1 MCKRKQKFLLQSISA
16 AVTVLLLL
24 TLSLKALA
32 AGDDGTVPG
41 VSGGDVIN
49 MVLPTATEG
58 EKSPFDFI
66 LDPQGL
72 IYETDA
78 IRYGGG
84 VVEEGATLLF
94 CNQEGDYDFSRYSD
108 QLTVKNQGIVPVSVT
123 VTAYISDFE
132 GIEIIGEENFS
143 ESQACSVYLAIVDD
157 QGNVQPLSA
166 EGEVSINQV
175 LEAASE
181 DGPAAYSFRL
191 TGACSPDAD
200 WQGVAVHPVVTV
212 TWRMEP
218 MTAEEDRATDEGEQT
233 QNEDMDIAGSV
244 SGGDADSK

>member
-1 MCKRKQKFLLQSISA
+1 MRKRKQKFLLQFISVA
-16 AVTVLLLL
+16 MMASLLL
-24 TLSLKALA
+24 TLSLKTLA
-32 AGDDGTVPG
+32 AENDGTVPS

-49 MVLPTATEG
+49 TILPTVSEG

-78 IRYGGG
+78 MRYGGG

-108 QLTVKNQGIVPVSVT
+108 QLTVKNQGIAPVSVT
-123 VTAYISDFE
+123 VSAYISDFE
-132 GIEIIGEENFS
+132 GIEIIGEEDFS
-143 ESQACSVYLAIVDD
+143 ESQACSVYLAVVDD

-175 LEAASE
+175 LEAALE
-181 DGPAAYSFRL
+181 DGSATYSFRL
-191 TGACSPDAD
+191 TGACNPYAD

-212 TWRMEP
+212 VWHVEP
-218 MTAEEDRATDEGEQT
+218 MPVQEDRATDEGEQT
-233 QNEDMDIAGSV
+233 QNADMDIVGTV

>member
-1 MCKRKQKFLLQSISA
+1 MCKRKQKFLLQCISVA
-16 AVTVLLLL
+16 AIVSLLL
-24 TLSLKALA
+24 TLSIKALA
-32 AGDDGTVPG
+32 TEDDYTVPS

-49 MVLPTATEG
+49 AILPTATEG

-78 IRYGGG
+78 MRYGGG

-108 QLTVKNQGIVPVSVT
+108 QLSVKNQGIVPVSVT
-123 VTAYISDFE
+123 ISAYISDFE
-132 GIEIIGEENFS
+132 GIEIIGEEDFS
-143 ESQACSVYLAIVDD
+143 ESQARSVYLAVVDD

-166 EGEVSINQV
+166 EGVVSINQV

-181 DGPAAYSFRL
+181 DGPATYSFRL
-191 TGACSPDAD
+191 TGACNPDAD
-200 WQGVAVHPVVTV
+200 WQGVSVHPIVTV
-212 TWRMEP
+212 IWRVEP
-218 MTAEEDRATDEGEQT
+218 IPVEEDRATDEGEQT
-233 QNEDMDIAGSV
+233 QNADVDIVGAV
-244 SGGDADSK
+244 SGGDAI